1 MHGDDNKHNV
11 KNGMQKKKGKMQE
24 K

>member
-1 MHGDDNKHNV
+1 MHGDDNKHNI
-11 KNGMQKKKGKMQE
+11 KNGMQKKKERMQE